1 MIKTMYD
8 VHHIN
13 DDGKLDLLRS
23 IIEELTPQRVEKLLL
38 SVAKIDTTDD
48 GEPFAVIC
56 DADSKTGKSRTIWSD
71 INFVTTTTVVDYE
84 TE

>member
-1 MIKTMYD
+1 MIKTIYD

-23 IIEELTPQRVEKLLL
+23 VIEDLHPALVERLLL

-56 DADSKTGKSRTIWSD
+56 DSDSKTGKSRTIWSD
-71 INFVTTTTVVDYE
+71 VNFVTTTTVVDYE